1 MTKIIF
7 GLLLAVC
14 AFQAG
19 PAEAKEHK
27 WRVSVTGGLLVEKT
41 FPFTKTKEGNSVGV
55 EVARK
60 LGAVTELGVDISH
73 APVAYETTLPFF
85 GTTKMDIKN
94 TFFLLSF
101 NFRPVRSLYLGVV
114 GGVTDRSLEISG
126 GPDDINLTAGTFGF
140 KAGYDLFLSERFSV
154 GVQAQR
160 VSVGKAE
167 KTITDNNQ
175 EVTYKLDSTYFTKF
189 LLAIGYRF

>member
-1 MTKIIF
+1 MTRIIL

-14 AFQAG
+14 AFQAV

-27 WRVSVTGGLLVEKT
+27 WRVSATGGLLDEKT
-41 FPFTKTKEGNSVGV
+41 FPFTKTKEGNIVGV

-114 GGVTDRSLEISG
+114 GGLTDRSLETS
-126 GPDDINLTAGTFGF
+126 GPDNINLAAGTFGF
-140 KAGYDLFLSERFSV
+140 KAGYDLFLSERFSI
-154 GVQAQR
+154 GVQAQH

-167 KTITDNNQ
+167 KTITDDNQ
-175 EVTYKLDSTYFTKF
+175 EVTYKLDSTSFTKY